1 MRKVLLCL
9 FALCCSLLAANF
21 KLYLKDGGYH
31 LVSEYKVDGDRV
43 RYYSVE
49 RSDWEEIPL
58 DLVDLNKTTGEV
70 ADRKADL
77 DKVNK
82 EIAEEKAAAREI
94 RNEVNLIP
102 QDHGVY
108 RLENGKV
115 ETFPIA
121 ESTVHN
127 DKGRMALKILSPI
140 PLVPGKAT
148 VELAGEH
155 SQKSATADD
164 GKPEFY
170 IQLSSFEEFGIIKL
184 TPQKGVRIAEHL
196 TIDPITKET
205 AEQRDKIPV
214 FTKEMSDSGL
224 FKLWPQ
230 DPLEKGEYAV
240 VEFTEGKLNMQ
251 MWDFRV
257 P

>member
-1 MRKVLLCL
+1 MRRVLICYLVLC
-9 FALCCSLLAANF
+9 FALSAANL

-58 DLVDLNKTTGEV
+58 DLVDLTRTTGEV
-70 ADRKADL
+70 AGRKAEL
-77 DKVNK
+77 DKVDK
-82 EIAEEKAAAREI
+82 EIAEEQAAAREI
-94 RNEVNLIP
+94 RNEINLIP

-108 RLENGKV
+108 RLENGKA
-115 ETFPIA
+115 ESFPIA
-121 ESTVHN
+121 ESTIHN
-127 DKGRMALKILSPI
+127 DKGRIALKILSPV

-155 SQKSATADD
+155 AQKTVTADD

-196 TIDPITKET
+196 VTDPITKEK
-205 AEQRDKIPV
+205 AEGRDKVPV
-214 FTKEMSDSGL
+214 FTKEMSDGGL
-224 FKLWPQ
+224 YKVWPQ

-240 VEFTEGKLNMQ
+240 VEFTDGKVNMQ
-251 MWDFRV
+251 IWDFRV